1 MEVAETW
8 CHERVQANR
17 SPRLTHRAQSP
28 RPIRPHPPHHR
39 RLQIKQAYTRQ
50 LRLHPFPRHR
60 RLARPHRVANN
71 FQNRLIDPRVPAS
84 PTTL

>member
-8 CHERVQANR
+8 CHERARANR

-28 RPIRPHPPHHR
+28 HPTRPRPPHR
-39 RLQIKQAYTRQ
+39 RHLQIKQAYTRQ
-50 LRLHPFPRHR
+50 LRLHPSPPHR

-71 FQNRLIDPRVPAS
+71 FQNRLIDPRVPAIS
-84 PTTL
+84 TS

>member
-28 RPIRPHPPHHR
+28 LPTRPHHLH
-39 RLQIKQAYTRQ
+39 LQIKQAYTRQ

-71 FQNRLIDPRVPAS
+71 FQNRLIDPRVSAS